1 MTLFP
6 VLFEAYLGMVPADPA
21 PTQRSTSPR
30 EVLLPGVLPA
40 AAVSRAGG
48 VATRSHSLLR
58 PLPEKARGDKPS
70 EGYFAP
76 PFGKGGWGDKRSRRE
91 TRSIFLGP
99 GRVAIYLP
107 PLLEEGG
114 GGKA

>member
-21 PTQRSTSPR
+21 PTQRSTPPR

-76 PFGKGGWGDKRSRRE
+76 PLEKRAGGTNVPAGRPDRYS
-91 TRSIFLGP
+91 LNP
-99 GRVAIYLP
+99 GV
-107 PLLEEGG
+107 
-114 GGKA
+114 

>member
-48 VATRSHSLLR
+48 VATLSHSRATRELVALLLALLR
-58 PLPEKARGDKPS
+58 PLREKARG
-70 EGYFAP
+70 G
-76 PFGKGGWGDKRSRRE
+76 
-91 TRSIFLGP
+91 
-99 GRVAIYLP
+99 
-107 PLLEEGG
+107 
-114 GGKA
+114 